1 MYDISPIVVTV
12 NDRPPSFLHFLVRM
26 CAVIGGVFAIT
37 SKATDGQKWRL
48 DKGMSISSDISAYPS
63 PGLMDRWVHWIVTT
77 LGKSS

>member
-37 SKATDGQKWRL
+37 SEAPWDLWVWDCGGEIIHWSCQ
-48 DKGMSISSDISAYPS
+48 G
-63 PGLMDRWVHWIVTT
+63 PGTLMDD
-77 LGKSS
+77 G